1 MSSENLNGKT
11 VCEEIKEKILCGEE
25 LSDAEKSHV
34 LSCDG
39 CRTYSEEI
47 KTMLA
52 DLENFGKESE
62 NLEKDGKTL
71 VSSVM
76 NEVNARKFF
85 GNTEKK
91 GGFSAWTKHF
101 GLVAA
106 CVVLLIM
113 AFPLIRNYGNLSKK
127 DAVVYSDSTESIND
141 SVSKDIY
148 DAGYYV
154 TNSVPEVLSGI
165 SDDEEEPAAENKA
178 ESDELPGRGAI
189 VRSAPGGMS
198 VGAAAGGKS
207 SGADSEEISSR
218 ESSAIEDFYRN
229 FNNDSSNTSIYG
241 SSSGNGAI
249 IITSPA
255 VADSPDTVTGED
267 ESVSEGGS
275 GISDG
280 VGLFVRNE
288 EDNAKSEA
296 EGGSASLDTYDKN
309 VFAGNADDEGLSS
322 EKSGSPVVSETK
334 STPFPSSKYS
344 FLRIEALEKCK
355 EAGIEAYALGDE
367 QISSFE
373 IVVYLETENGVLSVL
388 FELDEASGEWKYSDK
403 NDLSAQN

>member
-1 MSSENLNGKT
+1 MGSENLNGKT

-47 KTMLA
+47 KTMLD
-52 DLENFGKESE
+52 DLESIGKESE
-62 NLEKDGKTL
+62 NLEKDGVSL
-71 VSSVM
+71 VDSVM
-76 NEVNARKFF
+76 KEVNVRKFF

-91 GGFSAWTKHF
+91 GGFSPWTKHF

-106 CVVLLIM
+106 CLVLMIM

-154 TNSVPEVLSGI
+154 TNSVPEVSSGI

-229 FNNDSSNTSIYG
+229 FNNDSLNTSIYG

-280 VGLFVRNE
+280 GVKISNSSINVRTTPTKGTDE
-288 EDNAKSEA
+288 YKAIKKEA
-296 EGGSASLDTYDKN
+296 
-309 VFAGNADDEGLSS
+309 
-322 EKSGSPVVSETK
+322 
-334 STPFPSSKYS
+334 
-344 FLRIEALEKCK
+344 IERCA
-355 EAGIEAYALGDE
+355 EAGI
-367 QISSFE
+367 QVVIIMFE
-373 IVVYLETENGVLSVL
+373 ETGENEVTAFLKTQNGEVTMI
-388 FELDEASGEWKYSDK
+388 FELNESGEWQYSDK
-403 NDLSAQN
+403 NPEVISEK